1 MNKFE
6 KEAFNALS
14 EEEQNKIAGGSVNA
28 DEEMTEDQCNELKKA
43 VFKIDDI
50 DKEKLEVLT
59 KCIAYGCPMPNI
71 PDFKTILQKKQD
83 IDTDINNQL

>member
-1 MNKFE
+1 VNKFE

-28 DEEMTEDQCNELKKA
+28 NEEMTEDQCNELKKA

-50 DKEKLEVLT
+50 DKEKLEALT